1 MAPALIHDPSA
12 AYARA
17 VRLRVRTPSTSVP
30 CVVDINHRAIR
41 QGAPFVEISSDTLGI
56 SAVISRTLTYTFPF
70 PLPLPLVTIPDA
82 CVDPRGGWSE
92 SLKSMIGWKTSDCGE
107 LADSIYAASGSR
119 STTAFDIAVAFGPLN
134 HGKSGSS

>member
-41 QGAPFVEISSDTLGI
+41 QGAPFVEISSDTLGNLRRHLPHTDIYI
-56 SAVISRTLTYTFPF
+56 SFSV
-70 PLPLPLVTIPDA
+70 
-82 CVDPRGGWSE
+82 
-92 SLKSMIGWKTSDCGE
+92 
-107 LADSIYAASGSR
+107 
-119 STTAFDIAVAFGPLN
+119 AVAVGD
-134 HGKSGSS
+134 HSGRMCGSSWRLVRIAEVDDRLENE